1 MTKIIC
7 IVLCIVFIIIPFIP
21 WTISIV
27 KSVQFSRN
35 CLDYLTLAADAN
47 SVDIAEKHLTSALD
61 YLEANGLTEGKTHIL
76 ISSPTK
82 DIGIWYENLKSAQ
95 TQLRELKEKENL
107 TEMEESNALMK
118 LRETLLNS
126 NGTVSYPENISLYPN
141 HIPLF
146 WLNATLWLLWILAL
160 VCGIVAYENDW
171 PRRKEKYNPNYSSD
185 FIF

>member
-7 IVLCIVFIIIPFIP
+7 ILLCIVFIAIPIIP

-27 KSVQFSRN
+27 KSVQFDRN

-47 SVDIAEKHLTSALD
+47 SVDIAEKHLTSALN
-61 YLEANGLTEGKTHIL
+61 YLEANGLTEGKTHIF

-95 TQLRELKEKENL
+95 KQLRELKEKEDL

-126 NGTVSYPENISLYPN
+126 QGSVTHPANISLYPN
-141 HIPLF
+141 HISLF
-146 WLNATLWLLWILAL
+146 WCNATFWLFGVLAL
-160 VCGIVAYENDW
+160 VCGIVAHDNDW
-171 PRRKEKYNPNYSSD
+171 PERKRKYSSSSSRYL
-185 FIF
+185 F